1 MAPFPQNDHALL
13 PSPRADELFLD
24 YGPMFEAMRGKK
36 WVLLPHVVNVEGQGV
51 KANLF
56 RVPEGYIVPII
67 FGGSAPAVIVTLRGN
82 SRDGGRKKDPLRT
95 DPSRRDPVAEL
106 RVQEE

>member
-24 YGPMFEAMRGKK
+24 YGPLFEAMRGKK
-36 WVLLPHVVNVEGQGV
+36 WVLLPHAISVEGKGV

-67 FGGSAPAVIVTLRGN
+67 FGGSAPAVTVDSSGN
-82 SRDGGRKKDPLRT
+82 SRDCGRKTNSLRT

-106 RVQEE
+106 RVYNE